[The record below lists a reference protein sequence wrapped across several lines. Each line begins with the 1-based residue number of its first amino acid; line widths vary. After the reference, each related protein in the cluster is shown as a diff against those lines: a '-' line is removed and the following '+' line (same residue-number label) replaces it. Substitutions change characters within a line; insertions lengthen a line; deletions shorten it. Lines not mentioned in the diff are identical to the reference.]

1 MIKVLFQEK
10 SCKLILCKFVI
21 ERSSGKSIFSCCK
34 FYVYEWMFLSNA
46 LTSISFLYFNEGH
59 TCLWGMFTSS
69 GPALE
74 RLNSLF
80 AELKDLA
87 YFSAQVLFPFFFLC
101 LSTCLQID
109 MRYAQRMLRIIIVVL
124 TYCSISWTH
133 MCNVIR
139 GRCSPALCRA
149 VMIPTDKLVQQ
160 VFIGLVNTRD
170 LWLHVWDSNSATC
183 SQRAFLLHTHSL
195 WKILNDQQKTSL
207 LSVITDSN

>member
-1 MIKVLFQEK
+1 MSLRHVYLQWSCSRTFKQLVCWTEGSCLF
-10 SCKLILCKFVI
+10 F
-21 ERSSGKSIFSCCK
+21 
-34 FYVYEWMFLSNA
+34 W
-46 LTSISFLYFNEGH
+46 SF
-59 TCLWGMFTSS
+59 
-69 GPALE
+69 
-74 RLNSLF
+74 
-80 AELKDLA
+80 
-87 YFSAQVLFPFFFLC
+87 AQVLFPFFFLC
-101 LSTCLQID
+101 PSTCLQID